1 MTLIYLPFIAC
12 KLNLRF
18 YDKSTIIGKTFSTVP
33 FFGKFWN
40 FILNNSYN
48 MLKYVF
54 EQIFSVV
61 ATENIYFAKKINKNM
76 KFYFILEDLVHFS
89 TVSLN

>member
-1 MTLIYLPFIAC
+1 
-12 KLNLRF
+12 
-18 YDKSTIIGKTFSTVP
+18 
-33 FFGKFWN
+33 
-40 FILNNSYN
+40 